1 MDNLYK
7 ENNDEFKNINNNQD
21 IQKEEEEDSSEEQ
34 EEGMNVINIYNQND
48 FELDKV
54 LNFFFNNNI
63 ISKVRFCNK
72 CGKPMNLESNKYI

>member
-1 MDNLYK
+1 MMMNLK
-7 ENNDEFKNINNNQD
+7 ILIIIKIFKQ
-21 IQKEEEEDSSEEQ
+21 EEEENYSEEQ

-63 ISKVRFCNK
+63 I
-72 CGKPMNLESNKYI
+72 